1 MDAVFYWEMTY
12 GEIIAAVEGKQ
23 RALKAEAQLKA
34 SLVYQLGNLV
44 GLGFHE
50 PKKYPSSLKKAFPG
64 LFEDAD
70 DSPKQQNWQIMKERI
85 NAYNDYLKRK
95 RGEKA

>member
-12 GEIIAAVEGKQ
+12 GEIITAIEGKQ
-23 RALKAEAQLKA
+23 RELKAEAQLKA

-44 GLGFHE
+44 GLAFHE
-50 PKKYPSSLKKAFPG
+50 PKKYPPSIKKAFPN
-64 LFEDAD
+64 LFD
-70 DSPKQQNWQIMKERI
+70 DIDEPVQQNWQVMKERL
-85 NAYNDYLKRK
+85 NAYGDYLKRK